1 MRPDPGRGLRSA
13 LAADGGAVLRPPAAA
28 TVLPALAAAAGAR
41 VAATSRGRSRGTSG
55 WWLAPGRG
63 GAWHGAGLATA
74 LAVAVVTARLFPAA
88 IPSLGLVGLLG
99 LAYANGANDV
109 SKGVATLV
117 GSGTASYRAAIGW
130 GALWTAVGGVLA
142 AYVAGSL
149 VAIFSSGLLADDLGA
164 SSTAALAVLFGS
176 GAWVLCASRV
186 GLPVSTT
193 HAITGAL
200 VAVALVASGPDGVRW
215 SELGGRVALPL
226 AVSPFLAGALALAAY
241 AALRFLPRRGLRQS
255 LHWAASGVTSLG
267 RGLNGRVEDRRG
279 GRRVLRHRRRRRRG
293 PLAVPGRRRRDGLSA
308 SLTTAVLVNS
318 AS

>member
-1 MRPDPGRGLRSA
+1 MAG
-13 LAADGGAVLRPPAAA
+13 
-28 TVLPALAAAAGAR
+28 AGAR
-41 VAATSRGRSRGTSG
+41 
-55 WWLAPGRG
+55 
-63 GAWHGAGLATA
+63 HGAGLATA

-88 IPSLGLVGLLG
+88 IPALGLVGLLG

-255 LHWAASGVTSLG
+255 LHWAASGATSLG
-267 RGLNGRVEDRRG
+267 RGLNDVSKIVAVGAGFFATGVDDAAALWLFLAVAG
-279 GRRVLRHRRRRRRG
+279 AMAAGGLSAGRRVTRT
-293 PLAVPGRRRRDGLSA
+293 LAEGVTRIDERDGLSA

-318 AS
+318 ASQLGLPVSTTRTSRRSPSRARGGAGAGGG

>member
-1 MRPDPGRGLRSA
+1 M
-13 LAADGGAVLRPPAAA
+13 
-28 TVLPALAAAAGAR
+28 
-41 VAATSRGRSRGTSG
+41 
-55 WWLAPGRG
+55 
-63 GAWHGAGLATA
+63 
-74 LAVAVVTARLFPAA
+74 VTARLFPAA
-88 IPSLGLVGLLG
+88 IPALGLVGLLG

-255 LHWAASGVTSLG
+255 LHWAASGATSLG
-267 RGLNGRVEDRRG
+267 RGLNDVSKIVAVGAGFFATGVDDAAALWLFLAVAG
-279 GRRVLRHRRRRRRG
+279 AMAAGGLSAGRRVTRT
-293 PLAVPGRRRRDGLSA
+293 LAEGVTRIDERDGLSA

-318 AS
+318 ASQLGLPVSTTRTSRRSPSRARGGAGAGGG